1 MLFFGKFGPKNKI
14 VSWSWNSVPRLIGI
28 CRIHWWCSLSSFFDW
43 KYSFLA
49 NLVPKFIIV
58 YCEISKM
65 QNSMVMFTFYI
76 FIAGSALF
84 GQIWPKKIFSL
95 SWNFILR
102 IIRTWRIQWWCSLFL
117 FLIRSILFPEKFLWK
132 IKFICCSWNLEPR
145 LFWICNIR

>member
-1 MLFFGKFGPKNKI
+1 MRLFRCWPEMLFLGKCAEFTGG
-14 VSWSWNSVPRLIGI
+14 V
-28 CRIHWWCSLSSFFDW
+28 H
-43 KYSFLA
+43 FLHFLTENILFLT
-49 NLVPKFIIV
+49 NLVPKFIIA

-84 GQIWPKKIFSL
+84 GEIWPKKNFSL

-102 IIRTWRIQWWCSLFL
+102 LIRTWRIQWWCSLFL
-117 FLIRSILFPEKFLWK
+117 FLIRSILFPEKLVWK

-145 LFWICNIR
+145 LFWIYNIR